1 MKVDSG
7 VTRISRAFA
16 SAHAQGRAALVAYL
30 PLGYPTQAESL
41 LLAQAAIAGGVDLL
55 ELGIPFS
62 DPLADGPLIQ
72 QATQIALK
80 RGMTLAGCLQMARK
94 LRAETSLPPFVFM
107 GYYNPILAY
116 GLEVFCRD
124 CNEVG
129 VDGLI
134 IPDLPPEEGE
144 ELEEACRKRGI
155 ALIYLLAPTSPTTRV
170 RLVSERSQGF
180 IYLVSV
186 TGITGPRKD
195 LPLDLAAFV
204 CRVHQVTHKPLAVGF
219 GISSPVQANTVAQFA
234 DGVIVGSELVRRAQ
248 GKDGAA
254 QVRTFVS
261 DLRQAVIR
269 NLNSTSKHNF
279 GN

>member
-1 MKVDSG
+1 MNAYSG
-7 VTRISRAFA
+7 VTRINRAFA
-16 SAHAQGRAALVAYL
+16 SAHAQGRAALIAYL
-30 PLGYPTQAESL
+30 PLGYPTQQESL
-41 LLAQAAIAGGVDLL
+41 LLAEAAIAGGADLL

-62 DPLADGPLIQ
+62 DPLADGSLIQ

-80 RGMTLAGCLQMARK
+80 QGMTLARCLQMARK
-94 LRAETSLPPFVFM
+94 LRAETILPPFVFM

-116 GLEVFCRD
+116 GLEAFCRE
-124 CNEVG
+124 CTEVG

-144 ELEEACRKRGI
+144 ELEGACRKRGI

-170 RLVSERSQGF
+170 RLVSERSRGF

-204 CRVHQVTHKPLAVGF
+204 DRVRQVSDKPLAVGF
-219 GISSPVQANTVAQFA
+219 GISSPAQASTVAQLA

-248 GKDGAA
+248 GNDGAA
-254 QVRTFVS
+254 QVRAFVS
-261 DLRQAVIR
+261 DLHQAVIR
-269 NLNSTSKHNF
+269 KEK
-279 GN
+279 GG